1 VAVSVQLELET
12 EEKAAAERERQL
24 MERELEAERSRAQ
37 VLLCTGCISLCV
49 RCHLMVLHAMLRS
62 LIPRPPT
69 SWR

>member
-1 VAVSVQLELET
+1 VQLELET

-37 VLLCTGCISLCV
+37 VLQCTGCLSLLVTCP
-49 RCHLMVLHAMLRS
+49 LMMLHAVLRS
-62 LIPRPPT
+62 ITCPRPT